1 VIQVVAGTTTRGR
14 STAAPLVGPGLIRL
28 SLLNTFELVRD
39 GAAEVVPK
47 SGQRLLALL
56 AVSPR
61 PVQRPYAAGT
71 LWPDT
76 SEARAHGSLRS
87 ALWRVQRLC
96 PGLIEPAGARLG
108 LGPTVEVD
116 LHAAEAVARQALDES
131 DADVV
136 VAGHPTLLLT
146 GDLLPDWYDDWVLFE
161 RERFRHLRLRAL
173 DVLCERL
180 MRAGRLGDAAEVGH
194 AALAAEPLRES
205 AHRALVRIHL
215 AEGNTVEALRQ
226 YRLCRRVL
234 RDQLGVEPSEL
245 MEELMR
251 AAAVPYAI

>member
-1 VIQVVAGTTTRGR
+1 VSQVLLVKSTGGR
-14 STAAPLVGPGLIRL
+14 STAPVVAPGLIRL

-39 GAAEVVPK
+39 GVPEVVPM

-56 AVSPR
+56 ALHPR
-61 PVQRPYAAGT
+61 PLLRPYVAGT
-71 LWPDT
+71 LWPET
-76 SEARAHGSLRS
+76 SEDRAHGSLRS

-108 LGPTVEVD
+108 LGPAVEVD
-116 LHAAEAVARQALDES
+116 LHAAEAFARHVLDES
-131 DADVV
+131 DAAFVG
-136 VAGHPTLLLT
+136 AHPSPLLL

-161 RERFRHLRLRAL
+161 QERFRHLRLRTL

-180 MRAGRLGDAAEVGH
+180 TRAGRLREAAAVGH

-205 AHRALVRIHL
+205 AHRALVGIHL
-215 AEGNTVEALRQ
+215 AEGNAFEALRQ
-226 YRLCRRVL
+226 YRLCRRL
-234 RDQLGVEPSEL
+234 LDQQLGIEPSDL

-251 AAAVPYAI
+251 SATFPHAI

>member
-1 VIQVVAGTTTRGR
+1 VLLVKSTGGR
-14 STAAPLVGPGLIRL
+14 SKATPAVVPGLMRL
-28 SLLNTFELVRD
+28 SLLNRFELVRD
-39 GAAEVVPK
+39 GAPEVVPM

-56 AVSPR
+56 AVHPW
-61 PVQRPYAAGT
+61 PLLRPYVAGT

-76 SEARAHGSLRS
+76 SEERAHGSLRS

-96 PGLIEPAGARLG
+96 PGLIEPAGAQLG
-108 LGPTVEVD
+108 LGPAVEVD
-116 LHAAEAVARQALDES
+116 LHTAEAFARRVLDES

-136 VAGHPTLLLT
+136 GAHPPSHLL
-146 GDLLPDWYDDWVLFE
+146 GDLLPDWYDDWLLFE
-161 RERFRHLRLRAL
+161 RERFRDLRLRAL

-180 MRAGRLGDAAEVGH
+180 TRAGRFRDAAEVGH

-215 AEGNTVEALRQ
+215 LEGNTVEALRQ
-226 YRLCRRVL
+226 YRLCRRL
-234 RDQLGVEPSEL
+234 LAEQLGIDPSSL

-251 AAAVPYAI
+251 TAAVPHAI